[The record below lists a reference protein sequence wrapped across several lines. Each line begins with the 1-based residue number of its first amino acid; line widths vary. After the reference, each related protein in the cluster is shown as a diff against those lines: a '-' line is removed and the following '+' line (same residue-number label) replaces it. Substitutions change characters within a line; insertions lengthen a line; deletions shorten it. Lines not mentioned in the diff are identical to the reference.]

1 MSRSRRIYRKKILSL
16 IPYSIFVF
24 IPIFLILVLIGFF
37 NRDSDSKTKII
48 SPVTTSG
55 GMKAITNVLPDI
67 ITGNKITTENIEE
80 IVAKNLKG
88 EKGTY
93 SIVYKNLKNGD
104 EYYKNETNE
113 YESASL
119 YKLFVMAKTYEELEN
134 GSISKNTILKDT
146 VERLNARFD
155 IASEEAEMTE
165 GEFTMTIDTAL
176 DQMITIS
183 HNYAALLLTT
193 KLKTSE
199 IKDFIKANGF
209 IHTNFTAPPRT
220 TPEDIL
226 LFYEKLYKKELVS
239 QSASDEML
247 ALLKKQEL
255 NDRIPK
261 YLPKEVQVA
270 HKTGELGGVKH
281 DAGIVF
287 TKEGDYIL
295 IFMTDT
301 NAPQHAAEV
310 QAKISGEIFELSQ

>member
-1 MSRSRRIYRKKILSL
+1 VSRARRIYRKKIFSFV
-16 IPYSIFVF
+16 PYSIFVF
-24 IPIFLILVLIGFF
+24 IPIFLILILIGFF
-37 NRDSDSKTKII
+37 NKDSDEKTKII
-48 SPVTTSG
+48 SPITSTG
-55 GMKAITNVLPDI
+55 GMKAIANALPDI

-80 IVAKNLKG
+80 IVSKNLEG

-93 SIVYKNLKNGD
+93 SIIYKNLENGD
-104 EYYKNETNE
+104 EYFRNETKE

-119 YKLFVMAKTYEELEN
+119 YKLFVMAKTYEDLES
-134 GSISKNTILKDT
+134 GSISESTVLSDT

-199 IKDFIKANGF
+199 IKNFIKANGF
-209 IHTNFTAPPRT
+209 THTNFTAPPRT
-220 TPEDIL
+220 TPADIL

-239 QSASDEML
+239 LPASDEML

-261 YLPKEVQVA
+261 YLPKEIQVA

-295 IFMTDT
+295 IFMSDT

-310 QAKISGEIFELSQ
+310 QAKISGEIFQLSQ